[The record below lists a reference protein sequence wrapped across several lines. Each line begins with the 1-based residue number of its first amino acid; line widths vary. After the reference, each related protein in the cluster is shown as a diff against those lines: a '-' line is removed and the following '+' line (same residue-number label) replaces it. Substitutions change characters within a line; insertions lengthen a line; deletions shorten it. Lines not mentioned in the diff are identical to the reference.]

1 MKLSENLKRIRK
13 ENNLSQ
19 EQLAEKLGVS
29 RQAVSKWES
38 GQSYPEMDKVIQICK
53 TFNFNM
59 DELMNENIKEVRENK
74 QATSNV
80 NKTIEDFFDFITKT
94 VDMFSAMKFTQKIK
108 CIFEQFVIG
117 CILFAVMALGLVI
130 LEEITHGI
138 LGFLPGRLF
147 DGIRN
152 ILQSIYLCAAIVL
165 SLAIILHVFKVR
177 YLDYYEVIRTEE
189 KVPLNKNIE
198 NENTDVNVI
207 EEEKEIV
214 ETKNDKKVFLE
225 KKKEKIVIRDPKHSH
240 SKFLNGIFKFVMWC
254 IKFAV
259 ACFGAMFAISF
270 VGLVGLL
277 VFSFM
282 FTKTGLVFVGT
293 FIGLVAAIII
303 NFIIL
308 EGLYNFIVSKKSR
321 KSRMAILFLIS
332 LVLIGVGVSTFMIGA
347 TRFDYTREIKEED
360 TIKDTYYVE
369 MRDDLVIMPW
379 EYSPLD
385 EIEYVESDSGD
396 ILIEIQHSK
405 FHKTGISNTENVV
418 KIYGFADEERYMEIL
433 RDVIEDINN
442 KKIRDALYIS
452 VTKIYASKENFEKL
466 KLIRENYKEI
476 LKADELDYAYQEIE
490 KLREE
495 INTIKNEKYSSENI
509 ITEKDSQISNLEY
522 IIEEK
527 NAELSTL
534 QEELANKEQENIVLQ
549 EKLANI
555 ANEAN

>member
-59 DELMNENIKEVRENK
+59 DELMNENVKEVRENK

-80 NKTIEDFFDFITKT
+80 NKNIEDFFEFITKT
-94 VDMFSAMKFTQKIK
+94 VDMFSAMKFMQKIK

-117 CILFAVMALGLVI
+117 CILFIVMAFGLLI
-130 LEEITHGI
+130 LKEITHGI
-138 LGFLPGRLF
+138 LGFLPDKLYV
-147 DGIRN
+147 GIRN
-152 ILQSIYLCAAIVL
+152 ILQSVYLCAATVF

-177 YLDYYEVIRTEE
+177 YLDYYEVIKTEE
-189 KVPLNKNIE
+189 KVPLNKKME

-207 EEEKEIV
+207 EEQKEIV

-259 ACFGAMFAISF
+259 ACFAALFVMSF
-270 VGLVGLL
+270 VGLIALL
-277 VFSFM
+277 VLSFV

-293 FIGLVAAIII
+293 LLTLVAAIII

-308 EGLYNFIVSKKSR
+308 QGLYNFIVSKKSH

-347 TRFDYTREIKEED
+347 TRFDYTKEITEGH
-360 TIKDTYYVE
+360 IVKDTYLFE
-369 MRDDLVIMPW
+369 MTDDLVIIPW
-379 EYSPLD
+379 EYSYLD
-385 EIEYVESDSGD
+385 EPEYVEVDSGEVTVE
-396 ILIEIQHSK
+396 IEHSK
-405 FHKTGISNTENVV
+405 FYSTNISTEGNII
-418 KIYGFADEERYMEIL
+418 KLYGSNDETKYMELI
-433 RDVIEDINN
+433 RDIIDDVNN
-442 KKIRDALYIS
+442 RKIRDIQYFAD
-452 VTKIYASKENFEKL
+452 TKIYASKENIEKL
-466 KLIRENYKEI
+466 KSNRENYKEVR
-476 LKADELDYAYQEIE
+476 KADELNSAYQEIE
-490 KLREE
+490 KLKGE
-495 INTIKNEKYSSENI
+495 INTINNEKYSTENI
-509 ITEKDSQISNLEY
+509 INEKDLQISSLEY
-522 IIEEK
+522 MIEEK
-527 NAELSTL
+527 NAEVSRL
-534 QEELANKEQENIVLQ
+534 QEELSIKEQENIVLQ